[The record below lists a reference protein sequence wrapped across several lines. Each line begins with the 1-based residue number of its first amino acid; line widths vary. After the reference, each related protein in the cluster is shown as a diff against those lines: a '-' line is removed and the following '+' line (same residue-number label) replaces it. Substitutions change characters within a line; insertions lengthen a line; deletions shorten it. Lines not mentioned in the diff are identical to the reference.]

1 MKLGVFTVLYN
12 EKPLEEVAK
21 YVAGLGYDMVE
32 LAAWRASNHLD
43 IDKVLTDKSYRTNLL
58 SMLKGYNLEISAISN
73 HLDGQMI
80 LGPLDWTTDG
90 WAPVKDPA
98 EKVKWAI
105 QRMKDT
111 ARAAAA
117 LGVPVV
123 VGFTGSQV
131 WGHWYSF
138 PEENLKAYEDA
149 WKVFA
154 ERWHPILDVFKQEGV
169 KFALEV
175 HPTEIAYNIETA
187 GDCLKAID
195 NRVEFGFNYD
205 PSHFVWQMIDPV
217 IFIKK
222 FGDRLYHAHAKD
234 SELQEDEIARSGVI
248 PNGPWA
254 RPDRGFRFRVP
265 GWGNTN
271 WRRIMTA
278 LLSVGYDYVLS
289 YEHEDPVMS
298 REDGCE
304 KNIEFLK
311 PLIIKS
317 PLKDWGKWWKQE

>member
-43 IDKVLTDKSYRTNLL
+43 IDKVLTDKSYRTSLL
-58 SMLKGYNLEISAISN
+58 RMLKGYNLEISAISN

-105 QRMKDT
+105 KRMKDT

-317 PLKDWGKWWKQE
+317 PLRDWGKWWKQE

>member
-12 EKPLEEVAK
+12 EKPLEEVAR
-21 YVAGLGYDMVE
+21 YVSGLGYEMVE

-43 IDKVLTDKSYRTNLL
+43 IDQVLSNQGYRTKLL
-58 SMLKGYNLEISAISN
+58 SLLKQYNLEISALSN

-80 LGPLDWTTDG
+80 LGPLDWTTDA
-90 WAPVKDPA
+90 WAPVRDPD

-105 QRMKDT
+105 QRTKDT

-117 LGVPVV
+117 LGVNVV

-131 WGHWYSF
+131 WGQWYSF
-138 PEENLKAYEDA
+138 PEDNIKAYEDA

-154 ERWHPILDVFKQEGV
+154 ERWHPILDVFKSEGV
-169 KFALEV
+169 RFALEV
-175 HPTEIAYNIETA
+175 HPTEIAYNVETSE
-187 GDCLKAID
+187 DCLKAID
-195 NRVEFGFNYD
+195 NRPEFGLNFD

-222 FGDRLYHAHAKD
+222 FGDRIYHAHAKD
-234 SELQEDEIARSGVI
+234 SELQEDEITRSGVI

-254 RPDRGFRFRVP
+254 RPNRGFRFRVP
-265 GWGNTN
+265 GWGNVN

-304 KNIEFLK
+304 KNIDFLR

-317 PLKDWGKWWKQE
+317 PLKEWGQWWKKD

>member
-12 EKPLEEVAK
+12 EKPLEEVAR
-21 YVAGLGYDMVE
+21 YVSGLGYEMVE

-43 IDKVLTDKSYRTNLL
+43 IDQVLSNQGYRTKLL
-58 SMLKGYNLEISAISN
+58 SLLKQYNLEISALSN

-80 LGPLDWTTDG
+80 LGPLDWTTDA
-90 WAPVKDPA
+90 WAPVRDPD

-117 LGVPVV
+117 LGVNVV

-131 WGHWYSF
+131 WGQWYSF
-138 PEENLKAYEDA
+138 PEDNIKAYEDA

-154 ERWHPILDVFKQEGV
+154 ERWHPILDVFKSEGV
-169 KFALEV
+169 RFALEV
-175 HPTEIAYNIETA
+175 HPTEIAYNVETSE
-187 GDCLKAID
+187 DCLKAID
-195 NRVEFGFNYD
+195 NRPEFGLNFD

-222 FGDRLYHAHAKD
+222 FGDRIYHAHAKD
-234 SELQEDEIARSGVI
+234 SELQEDEITRSGVI

-254 RPDRGFRFRVP
+254 RPNRGFRFRVP
-265 GWGNTN
+265 GWGNVN

-304 KNIEFLK
+304 KNIDFLR

-317 PLKDWGKWWKQE
+317 PLKEWGQWWKKD

>member
-1 MKLGVFTVLYN
+1 MKLGVFTVMYN

-21 YVAGLGYDMVE
+21 YVSSLGYEMVE
-32 LAAWRASNHLD
+32 LAAWRSSGHLD
-43 IDKVLTDKSYRTNLL
+43 IDKVLSDKSYRTGLL
-58 SMLKGYNLEISAISN
+58 DMLKKYGLEISALSN
-73 HLDGQMI
+73 HLDGQLI

-90 WAPVKDPA
+90 WAPMKDPD

-105 QRMKDT
+105 ERMKDT

-117 LGVPVV
+117 LGVNVV

-131 WGHWYSF
+131 WGQWYSF
-138 PEENLKAYEDA
+138 PEDNIKAYEQA

-187 GDCLKAID
+187 ADCLAAIE
-195 NRVEFGFNYD
+195 NRPEFGFNFD

-217 IFIKK
+217 IFIKE
-222 FGDRLYHAHAKD
+222 FGKRIYHAHAKD
-234 SELQEDEIARSGVI
+234 SELQKDALARSGVI
-248 PNGPWA
+248 PNGPWM

-265 GWGNTN
+265 GWGDIN

-278 LLSVGYDYVLS
+278 LLMVSYDYVLS

-298 REDGCE
+298 REDGVE

-317 PLKDWGKWWKQE
+317 PNLDWGVWWEKE

>member
-12 EKPLEEVAK
+12 EKPLEEVAR
-21 YVAGLGYDMVE
+21 YVSGLGYEMVE

-43 IDKVLTDKSYRTNLL
+43 IDQVLSNQGYRTKLL
-58 SMLKGYNLEISAISN
+58 SLLKQYNLEISALSN

-80 LGPLDWTTDG
+80 LGPLDWTTDA
-90 WAPVKDPA
+90 WAPVRDPD

-105 QRMKDT
+105 QRTKDT

-117 LGVPVV
+117 LGVNVV

-131 WGHWYSF
+131 WGQWYSF
-138 PEENLKAYEDA
+138 PEDNIKAYEDA

-154 ERWHPILDVFKQEGV
+154 ERWHPILDVFKSEGV
-169 KFALEV
+169 RFALEV
-175 HPTEIAYNIETA
+175 HPTEIAYNVETSE
-187 GDCLKAID
+187 DCLKAID
-195 NRVEFGFNYD
+195 NRPEFGFNFD

-217 IFIKK
+217 IFVKK
-222 FGDRLYHAHAKD
+222 FGDRIYHAHAKD
-234 SELQEDEIARSGVI
+234 SELQEDEITRSGVI

-254 RPDRGFRFRVP
+254 RPNRGFRFRVP
-265 GWGNTN
+265 GWGNVN

-304 KNIEFLK
+304 KNIDFLR

-317 PLKDWGKWWKQE
+317 PLKEWGQWWKKD

>member
-21 YVAGLGYDMVE
+21 YVADLGYDMVE

-43 IDKVLTDKSYRTNLL
+43 IDKVLADKSYRTNLL

-317 PLKDWGKWWKQE
+317 PLRDWGKWWKQE